1 MYNFK
6 KGIQLARTLMML
18 LLAVLTTTTAL
29 ADQVTAEQARG
40 LAQTFV
46 KNRLTA
52 NGRRLAPSATP
63 QLRLDGQVSGL
74 YVFNVAADGG
84 FVIVSNDDATT
95 PILGFSDSGAI
106 DINNMPDNMRAWL
119 QGYADEIAWL
129 QKLPAQSRQ
138 SARNRTPRRAGSH
151 STETIEPMVETMW
164 GQGYPYNAVC
174 NGNVTG
180 CVATAMAQVMNYHQ
194 WPESATLSGL
204 GTTTF
209 DWAHMKDVYR
219 DDYTQAEIQAVAYL
233 MRYCGQAVNMSYG
246 PNLST
251 AYISAIPGALKNNFG
266 YKETIQHK
274 SRSLYSYDN
283 WVDLIYNELKQ
294 GRPVIY
300 GGQAI
305 DGGHCF
311 VCDGYL
317 YDDENDTDLFWIN
330 WGWNGSCDGFFALSA
345 LDPEDQGTGG
355 SVSNSAYT
363 TGHEAIVGIQKPEDS
378 GTVLNVPEQTI
389 NLSCSNIDVTRHYIA
404 LGESVEITISV
415 KNNATTAYDGEIAP
429 LFTISKNY
437 YTQVNSVG
445 FGKMVN
451 IPAGKT
457 QDVVFN
463 FTPTEAT
470 SYTIRASRPIG
481 NGNYNAFSNDIS
493 TVLVVTDMTPTNL
506 TLNAVS
512 DQSATIGWTNVGNA
526 SEWNL
531 RYMPVSITTESLSG
545 GTPTGW
551 GMQPGSGIYWI
562 FTPEINLGGS
572 ISFWAGGAGH
582 TGEFGVFIN
591 TEGDYYS
598 QINGFEATSTRQE
611 YTVDLSRYSGEKKL
625 AFIIYGTEEKNTVA
639 IDDVTITEPVGSGWI
654 YKTNVK
660 ANPYTLT
667 GLSANTDYLVNI
679 QANKSGGGN
688 WSETL
693 QLTTTMLTLADDG
706 TTNNSLITTNNG
718 KRANV
723 TLSDRTLYK
732 DGKWNTITL
741 PFNVTLAGSL
751 LAGATARA
759 LTAASISGTSLN
771 LTFGNA
777 VTTLEAGTP
786 YIIKW
791 DNGSNIIN
799 PTFTN
804 VTIDK
809 TLHNFT
815 TSTDGKV
822 QFKGTYNPINYTVE
836 DKSILFMGGSN
847 TLYYPK
853 SGATVGACRA
863 YFELSDANGA
873 RPTSFNI
880 SFGDDDVTSISNAL
894 RQNGKEEMTNDH
906 WHALDGR
913 AISQPTTKGVY
924 IHNGKKVIIK

>member
-1 MYNFK
+1 MK
-6 KGIQLARTLMML
+6 RQKLWMRAALL
-18 LLAVLTTTTAL
+18 LLALISTTMMW
-29 ADQVTAEQARG
+29 ADQVTAEQAREQA
-40 LAQTFV
+40 LAFV

-52 NGRRLAPSATP
+52 NGRRLAPSPTP

-106 DINNMPDNMRAWL
+106 DVKNMPDNMRAWL

-138 SARNRTPRRAGSH
+138 SARNRTPRRVGTH
-151 STETIEPMVETMW
+151 STKPIEPLLGETMW

-180 CVATAMAQVMNYHQ
+180 CVATAMAQVMKYHQ
-194 WPESATLSGL
+194 WPESATVSGL
-204 GTTTF
+204 GQTIF
-209 DWAHMKDVYR
+209 DWANMKNSYGNND
-219 DDYTQAEIQAVAYL
+219 TQAEINAVANL

-251 AYISAIPGALKNNFG
+251 ARISDVPGALINNFD

-283 WVDLIYNELKQ
+283 WVDLIYNELKE

-317 YDDENDTDLFWIN
+317 YDDKNNTDLFWIN

-355 SVSNSAYT
+355 SASNSAYT
-363 TGHEAIVGIQKPEDS
+363 TGQEAIVGIQKPEGS

-389 NLSCSNIDVTRHYIA
+389 NLSCPEISVSRHYLA
-404 LGESVEITISV
+404 LGESVDITISV
-415 KNNATTAYDGEIAP
+415 KNNAGTAYDGEIIP
-429 LFTISKNY
+429 FI
-437 YTQVNSVG
+437 NSSLG

-451 IPAGKT
+451 IPAGAT
-457 QDVVFN
+457 QNVVFN
-463 FTPTEAT
+463 FTPTGT
-470 SYTIRASRPIG
+470 GYYTIKPGCPGS
-481 NGNYNAFSNDIS
+481 NGHYHTFSEPQQ
-493 TVLVVTDMTPTNL
+493 TTLQVTDMTPTDL
-506 TLNAVS
+506 TLSAVS
-512 DQSATIGWTNVGNA
+512 DRSATIGWTKVGIA
-526 SEWNL
+526 EKWNL
-531 RYMPVSITTESLSG
+531 RYMPISITTKSLSG
-545 GTPTGW
+545 VTPAGW
-551 GMQPGSGIYWI
+551 ELKPNKGSYWI
-562 FTPEINLGGS
+562 ITPEINLGGS
-572 ISFWAGGAGH
+572 ISFWAGGVGH
-582 TGEFGVFIN
+582 TANFGLFVN
-591 TEGDYYS
+591 TEGYNYYP
-598 QINGFEATSTRQE
+598 IKEFEATSTRQE
-611 YTVDLSRYSGEKKL
+611 YTVDLSGYSGEKKL

-639 IDDVTITEPVGSGWI
+639 IDDVTIIEPIGSGWS
-654 YKTNVK
+654 YKNNITD
-660 ANPYTLT
+660 NPYTLT
-667 GLSANTDYLVNI
+667 GLSANTDYLINI
-679 QANKSGGGN
+679 QANQNGGGN

-693 QLTTTMLTLADDG
+693 QLTTNMQLTLADDG
-706 TTNNSLITTNNG
+706 TTNNSLITTNHS
-718 KRANV
+718 KKATV
-723 TLSDRTLYK
+723 TLSGRTLYK

-741 PFNVTLAGSL
+741 PFNVTLAGSP
-751 LAGATARA
+751 LAGATARP

-771 LTFGNA
+771 LTFDNA

-791 DNGSNIIN
+791 DNGSNIVN

-822 QFKGTYNPINYTVE
+822 QFKGTYNPINYTAE

-894 RQNGKEEMTNDH
+894 RQNGKEEMTNDR

-924 IHNGKKVIIK
+924 IHNRKKVIIK